1 MDYHKEGDEGG
12 KPGVLLGGT
21 AGWGGLFCVV
31 ERQDGLKG
39 EGPEQGG
46 LDDNEDGAGLPR

>member
-21 AGWGGLFCVV
+21 AGWGGFFCVV
-31 ERQDGLKG
+31 ERQDGLKE